1 MSKLVTRLF
10 KLERDVSQRERF
22 DNEGQANLL
31 TSIDT
36 EPGTLAMYAPH
47 LPDDPATCY
56 VFEVYASED
65 AYQVHAASPQ
75 FKAYAAMAMETL
87 TGREIYQ
94 LVPELMIEKPDGLR
108 VTEASEVSPR
118 CCFVEILPNKLEDFR
133 EAVFANMR
141 TSVAEEPGVS
151 YLYAAS
157 FADDPLKWV
166 FWEGYASQ
174 EAYDSHIQTTHF
186 NAYIAATADCLASRA
201 PIPLAAD
208 TLVSQGSL
216 R

>member
-36 EPGTLAMYAPH
+36 EPGTLAMYATH

-118 CCFVEILPNKLEDFR
+118 CCFVEILPNKTR
-133 EAVFANMR
+133 R
-141 TSVAEEPGVS
+141 TPIS
-151 YLYAAS
+151 
-157 FADDPLKWV
+157 
-166 FWEGYASQ
+166 
-174 EAYDSHIQTTHF
+174 AYGGM
-186 NAYIAATADCLASRA
+186 ARTADTRPVRA
-201 PIPLAAD
+201 QPVFNNFLDNLGLTPAD
-208 TLVSQGSL
+208 IMRKGNESVSDDSEA
-216 R
+216 